1 MDRAPNYFLSDL
13 VLANTMEKA
22 VKKDTWRHIFRLIV
36 PHKKKFLWVVTLG
49 LLSTGASLVEPLIYR
64 EAINDVAGLFV
75 RQAKENVR
83 QDLGLDADDVS
94 DIGSMIEEETTTANT
109 LPSSADSVTSGN
121 ATAAHEK
128 ARTTAKH
135 ANSKKKAVKKAKP
148 PEPHTTTHVA
158 SRSPEQA
165 LNTLLWAVFWLFI
178 INLTSTLLWRIGE
191 NTNTRLSCLIEQRFI
206 QGTFAHVLN
215 LPLSFFSKRSSAAV
229 AKQIDQSEE
238 VTGIVNGFSQQ
249 ILPELISLLGILT
262 IMFFQNVALT
272 SVALITIP
280 FYLLIAWRSANKLES
295 GLSNY
300 YSRWEDVS
308 SRIQD
313 GLTGIKTVKLSGA
326 EDREVAQLQKIS
338 DEAYKD
344 YIIRTKLSNKYVFWE
359 TMLSHLSTALV
370 FGYGGYLTLQNKL
383 TPGDVVMFVA
393 YLDRLYGPID
403 TLASL
408 WVELQQNVA
417 SIARAFKLLDS
428 GVEEKSGRDLVIR
441 EGKITFN
448 DVHFSYTTQREV
460 LKGVSFVLAPDK
472 ATAIVGTSG
481 AGKTTTVDL
490 LMKLYEPTG
499 GKILIDGQDLN
510 ELDASSVRG
519 QIGMVSTDGAV
530 FRGTLADNIRYK
542 RPDATDAEV
551 RQAAMAAGMQATLQR
566 LPEGLQTIVGE
577 SGIGLSVG
585 ERQRIQIARVLVAKP
600 RILILDEATAN
611 LDFAT
616 EAEVKKTIAEIRKSN
631 TVIIIAH
638 RYSMVHDADHVVVLS
653 DGNVLEE
660 GSPAELLEKGGWFT
674 DFANASEEETEIE
687 ETGAAEEESEEEEDW
702 EEEEQDEEVKE
713 ETEEDDAEEEEAE
726 EEDAEEETDEE
737 TEEMADEGSDE
748 AEQAEDE
755 SEETDEDGKDE
766 NKDKEGDP
774 KK

>member
-1 MDRAPNYFLSDL
+1 
-13 VLANTMEKA
+13 MEKT

-36 PHKKKFLWVVTLG
+36 PHKRKFLWVVTLG
-49 LLSTGASLVEPLIYR
+49 LLSTGASLIEPLIYR

-75 RQAKENVR
+75 KQAKENA
-83 QDLGLDADDVS
+83 QKDLGLDPGDAS
-94 DIGSMIEEETTTANT
+94 DLHTMIEDEASGAEEEPTV
-109 LPSSADSVTSGN
+109 ADSVAVTHGN
-121 ATAAHEK
+121 TVIPPDKEAAAHKKDVAVHEK
-128 ARTTAKH
+128 GKPAGKH
-135 ANSKKKAVKKAKP
+135 PVSKKKPKQAVKP
-148 PEPHTTTHVA
+148 TEPHTTTHVA
-158 SRSPEQA
+158 ARSPEQA

-178 INLTSTLLWRIGE
+178 INLVGTLLWRVGE

-215 LPLSFFSKRSSAAV
+215 LPLSFFSKRSSAAI

-238 VTGIVNGFSQQ
+238 VTGVVNGLSQQ
-249 ILPELISLLGILT
+249 ILPELISLLGIMA
-262 IMFFQNVALT
+262 IMFWQNVALT
-272 SVALITIP
+272 VVALITIP

-295 GLSNY
+295 GLANY

-326 EDREVAQLQKIS
+326 EDREVAQLKTIS
-338 DEAYKD
+338 DEAYRD
-344 YIIRTKLSNKYVFWE
+344 YIKRTRLSNKYVFWE
-359 TMLSHLSTALV
+359 TMLSHISTALV
-370 FGYGGYLTLQNKL
+370 FGYGGYLTLENKL

-417 SIARAFKLLDS
+417 SIARAFRLLDS
-428 GVEEKSGRDLVIR
+428 GAEEKTGKDLIIG
-441 EGKITFN
+441 EGKIEFSN
-448 DVHFSYTTQREV
+448 VRFSYTAEREV
-460 LKGVSFVLAPDK
+460 LKGISFTLAPDK

-490 LMKLYEPTG
+490 LMKLYEPSG

-510 ELDASSVRG
+510 TLDASSVRG

-542 RPDATDAEV
+542 RPDASDEEV
-551 RQAAMAAGMQATLQR
+551 RQAALAAGMHATLQR

-577 SGIGLSVG
+577 SGMGLSVG
-585 ERQRIQIARVLVAKP
+585 ERQRIQIARVLVSQP

-616 EAEVKKTIAEIRKSN
+616 EAEVKKTIEGIRHSN

-638 RYSMVHDADHVVVLS
+638 RYSMVRDADHVIVLS
-653 DGNVLEE
+653 EGNIVEE

-674 DFANASEEETEIE
+674 DFANAAEE
-687 ETGAAEEESEEEEDW
+687 GDAAAEEEILTEDEEEVQ
-702 EEEEQDEEVKE
+702 EEE
-713 ETEEDDAEEEEAE
+713 
-726 EEDAEEETDEE
+726 
-737 TEEMADEGSDE
+737 G
-748 AEQAEDE
+748 EDE
-755 SEETDEDGKDE
+755 SEETEEEDSEDLENGDTDEEDTEGEEDLK
-766 NKDKEGDP
+766 KE
-774 KK
+774 K